1 MFKKALLTLSLVAM
15 VGMITAQSL
24 QFELDGVPCEEGQV
38 MIATYDPVFEEYVL
52 HLQLRNLSD
61 EDLNVIVE
69 QEVVHEVPEALP
81 YFCWGICYQPMG
93 TTIMT
98 SRPVPVPAQT
108 LSDQDLSFHVMLDPL
123 SEQIEVL
130 NYYAYADN
138 DPSRKISIQLLAGE
152 GASVTENT
160 LRMGHVYPNPATT
173 RIHVDFKCE
182 NHNGASVVIYNLLG
196 QEVKSQA
203 VNGTQGKVDI
213 NVEDLQPGI
222 YFCSLRADNCVAQT
236 EKFIVKR

>member
-24 QFELDGVPCEEGQV
+24 QFELDGAPCEEGQV
-38 MIATYDPVFEEYVL
+38 MIATYDETFGEYAL

-69 QEVVHEVPEALP
+69 KEVVHAVEGASA
-81 YFCWGICYQPMG
+81 YFCWGMCFG
-93 TTIMT
+93 EDVFV
-98 SRPVPVPAQT
+98 SRPPVPVPAQT
-108 LSDQDLSFHVMLDPL
+108 LSNQELSFHVLLDPL
-123 SEQIEVL
+123 SEEIEVV

-138 DPSRKISIQLLAGE
+138 DPSRKISIQMLAGE

>member
-38 MIATYDPVFEEYVL
+38 MIATYDAAFGEYQL

-69 QEVVHEVPEALP
+69 QEVIHEVPEALS
-81 YFCWGICYQPMG
+81 YFCWGLCYEAG
-93 TTIMT
+93 VLT

-108 LSDQDLSFHVMLDPL
+108 LSEQDLSFHVILDPL
-123 SEQIEVL
+123 SEEIEVV

-182 NHNGASVVIYNLLG
+182 NRNGAYVVIYNLLG